1 MTHAMI
7 HDLEVN
13 YEIQGDGPPLLFLHG
28 LGSSGQDWAPQV
40 DAFGDRYECITYDVR
55 GHGRSGKPPGPYSM
69 ARFAADAAGL
79 LDYLKVPSANLVGLS
94 LGGMIAFQMAVDFP
108 ERVNSMIIINSGPAV
123 VAKNFKEKVA
133 IWQRQYM
140 FRLLSMERIGKV
152 VGGRLFPDENQA
164 ELRAQFVARWS
175 ENDKPAYLE
184 ATRAAIGWSVLDHIA
199 TIATPTLVIAA
210 DQDYTPVAAKEAY
223 VSQMPNAELVVVPDA
238 RHAVNFAQ
246 PEKVNPLIAAFLE
259 KVVQD

>member
-1 MTHAMI
+1 MSHATI
-7 HDLEVN
+7 HDLNVN
-13 YEIQGDGPPLLFLHG
+13 YEVQGDGPPLFFLHG
-28 LGSSGQDWAPQV
+28 LGSSGRDWSPQV
-40 DAFGDRYECITYDVR
+40 AAFRDRYECITYDVR

-69 ARFAADAAGL
+69 AQFAADAAGL
-79 LDYLKVPSANLVGLS
+79 LDHLKRPSANLVGLS

-123 VAKNFKEKVA
+123 VAKTFKEKVA
-133 IWQRQYM
+133 LWQRKYM
-140 FRLLSMERIGKV
+140 FRLLSMERIGKAI
-152 VGGRLFPDENQA
+152 GGRLFPDEDQA
-164 ELRAQFVARWS
+164 ELRAQFVARWA

-184 ATRAAIGWSVLDHIA
+184 ATKAAIGWSVLDHIT

-223 VSQMPNAELVVVPDA
+223 VSQMPHAELVVVPDA
-238 RHAVNFAQ
+238 RHAVAYAQ

-259 KVVQD
+259 KVVHA